1 MASFLKDSG
10 ALAVGVALLVAIL
23 SRVIQAPMTPKALF
37 ALAVLLFLIGLG
49 VRSLL
54 KWYRSK
60 HKSPARS
67 GH

>member
-23 SRVIQAPMTPKALF
+23 SRVIAAPMPPKALF

-49 VRSLL
+49 VRSLMR
-54 KWYRSK
+54 WFRSK
-60 HKSPARS
+60 HKSPAGP

>member
-23 SRVIQAPMTPKALF
+23 SRVIQEPMPPKALF

-54 KWYRSK
+54 QWFRSRR
-60 HKSPARS
+60 KSPGS
-67 GH
+67 PEH